1 MKNKEI
7 MIRCRGSWFSDD
19 YTMFV
24 WLCRRS
30 ADSIKAEPRHR
41 PANLGAE
48 MVAPDTLDQLT
59 LPCKALR
66 LPGAVSVSLSHGFF
80 TGQLTAPA
88 AGRPSSP

>member
-7 MIRCRGSWFSDD
+7 MIRCQDSWFSDD

-30 ADSIKAEPRHR
+30 ADSIKAETRHR

-48 MVAPDTLDQLT
+48 MVARDTLDRLT
-59 LPCKALR
+59 LPCKNLC
-66 LPGAVSVSLSHGFF
+66 LLGAVSVSLSYGFF
-80 TGQLTAPA
+80 IG
-88 AGRPSSP
+88 